1 MHKETNAKYPTNIPM
16 TEHQMLARASEV
28 IATKFVDGEEF
39 TSATSTKEYLTF
51 KLAHYEHEVFS
62 IMFLNS
68 QHQLIEYKEMF
79 HGTIDSANVYSHEV
93 VKAVLLVNASALIL
107 AHDHPSG
114 SPTPSAS
121 DKRITTRL
129 IEALK
134 LIDVRVLKHIVV
146 GRTALSFAEEGL
158 I

>member
-1 MHKETNAKYPTNIPM
+1 MHKETNTKYPTNTPM
-16 TEHQMLARASEV
+16 TEHQILERASEI

-39 TSATSTKEYLTF
+39 ISATSTKEYLTF

-79 HGTIDSANVYSHEV
+79 HGTIDSANVYPREV
-93 VKAVLLVNASALIL
+93 VKAALLVNASALIL
-107 AHDHPSG
+107 AHNHPSG
-114 SPTPSAS
+114 SPTPSES

-129 IEALK
+129 IDALK
-134 LIDVRVLKHIVV
+134 LIDVRVLDHVVV
-146 GRTALSFAEEGL
+146 GRTALSFAERGL